1 MIEKNRDC
9 IEQARK
15 KLNALAKEYNN
26 DFQHPV
32 VIKQSML
39 LDELINQY
47 SRSGKQKEKPII

>member
-1 MIEKNRDC
+1 MDLC

-15 KLNALAKEYNN
+15 QLNDLAEVYNN

-47 SRSGKQKEKPII
+47 SRSGKEKEKPIV

>member
-1 MIEKNRDC
+1 MIGKNRDC

-15 KLNALAKEYNN
+15 LLNDLVMVHSN
-26 DFQHPV
+26 DFQHPD

-47 SRSGKQKEKPII
+47 SRSGKQKEKPIV

>member
-1 MIEKNRDC
+1 MIEKNMAR

-15 KLNALAKEYNN
+15 LLNDLVKVHSN
-26 DFQHPV
+26 DFQHPD

-47 SRSGKQKEKPII
+47 SRSGEQKEKPVI

>member
-15 KLNALAKEYNN
+15 QLNALAKEYNN

-39 LDELINQY
+39 LEG
-47 SRSGKQKEKPII
+47 SRAPTRNLYR

>member
-1 MIEKNRDC
+1 MIEKNLAS

-15 KLNALAKEYNN
+15 QLNALVKKYNN

-47 SRSGKQKEKPII
+47 SRTGKQKEKPIV

>member
-1 MIEKNRDC
+1 MGKNMDSC

-15 KLNALAKEYNN
+15 QLYELVEVHNN
-26 DFQHPV
+26 EFQHPD

-47 SRSGKQKEKPII
+47 NKVGKEVGKPIV